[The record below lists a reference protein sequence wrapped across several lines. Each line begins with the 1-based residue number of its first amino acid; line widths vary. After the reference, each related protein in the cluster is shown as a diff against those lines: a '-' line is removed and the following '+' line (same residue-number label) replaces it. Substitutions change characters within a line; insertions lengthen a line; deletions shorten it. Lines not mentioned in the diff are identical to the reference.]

1 MCNTPVFTLKAI
13 PASQFNSCSHL
24 SSVHA
29 SSYQQHKHL
38 SCIKEQF
45 EMLPSVHDVITR
57 EFASKHRNTVA
68 TVAYNVTL
76 TLTLL
81 LTFYPH

>member
-1 MCNTPVFTLKAI
+1 
-13 PASQFNSCSHL
+13 
-24 SSVHA
+24 
-29 SSYQQHKHL
+29 
-38 SCIKEQF
+38 
-45 EMLPSVHDVITR
+45 MLPSVHDVITR

-76 TLTLL
+76 KLTLL